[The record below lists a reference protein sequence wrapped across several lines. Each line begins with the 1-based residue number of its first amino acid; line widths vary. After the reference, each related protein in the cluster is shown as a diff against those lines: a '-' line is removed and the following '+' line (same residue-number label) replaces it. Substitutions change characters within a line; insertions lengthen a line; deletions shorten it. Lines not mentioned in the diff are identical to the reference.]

1 MCAAMVYA
9 QVVWKLYL
17 PVVSKMLN
25 IYSYVCNK
33 GVGLNKWVSRHFLYT
48 RLLETQQQ
56 EKSQRNMIVS
66 FTLNKIPHNYN

>member
-48 RLLETQQQ
+48 RLLET
-56 EKSQRNMIVS
+56 
-66 FTLNKIPHNYN
+66 